1 MTKKA
6 ESKYVVT
13 AMDMTPFRHTVLF
26 IAGDWRA
33 AASTIDNEILDSKDD
48 SISVSDKVLKL
59 IAASGFE
66 FDDCQGATMYRKEIT
81 DNLIVILMREPNPEL
96 GIVVHEC
103 HHATM
108 MTLAEAGV
116 DDRNHEVSAYLL
128 ENLVRICMNAINK
141 NNKKEKKK
149 NALQNSR
156 RSN

>member
-1 MTKKA
+1 MRKKA

-13 AMDMTPFRHTVLF
+13 AIDMTPFRHTVLF
-26 IAGDWRA
+26 ITGDWRA
-33 AASTIDNEILDSKDD
+33 AAPAIDNEILDSKDD

-66 FDDCQGATMYRKEIT
+66 FEDCQGATMYRKEIT
-81 DNLIVILMREPNPEL
+81 NNLIVILMREPNPEL

-108 MTLAEAGV
+108 MTLADSGV

-141 NNKKEKKK
+141 NNKKEKKNNERK
-149 NALQNSR
+149 
-156 RSN
+156 

>member
-48 SISVSDKVLKL
+48 SISNKVLKL
-59 IAASGFE
+59 IAASEFE
-66 FDDCQGATMYRKEIT
+66 FDDCLGITMYRKEIT

-108 MTLAEAGV
+108 MTLAHSGV

-128 ENLVRICMNAINK
+128 ESLVRTCMNAINK
-141 NNKKEKKK
+141 KKENNNERK
-149 NALQNSR
+149 
-156 RSN
+156 